1 MASAGSPTSATTAA
15 APRRLT
21 NLWAYSR
28 LTLLL
33 PVAVVAL
40 LWAGSSVLH
49 ARGDGSGR
57 GGSAGARLASAYAD
71 AFAASH
77 AGSGAAADIAPSPT
91 AAADD
96 AAELAPLSPLAAAA
110 AALVA
115 AVAPPS
121 AAAAGAAGGA
131 TPSPWPAGVYRSL
144 HYAAGTPQDAAGWR
158 AWASE
163 PLEARFSP
171 SRATPPSPLAPG
183 GRYAYWML
191 VVEGFG
197 AWSDAIY
204 ETINLAV
211 RLNRSWVEPCVRNGC
226 IEPCRF
232 GHVRPVPAWSAGA
245 GAAAA
250 AAGVDP
256 GLLPRIAD
264 DCKIDLPPRSA
275 PLDSVAEAYP
285 LSAYVDVA
293 AVAAQYPPGTVVSYA
308 DWAASYVAEHAPAAD
323 AAAGGRWAAHHAYNF
338 DMQHGG
344 VTGAVAVGDFSFA
357 DTIIG
362 RVAPER
368 FAPGFDR
375 TSREA
380 VFEMLAADASPTL
393 FFYHYYRSMFALYF
407 EFPVVPLSPWH
418 TAAVAAYV
426 RGPLA
431 GPPYAAFHWRSEGV
445 DFGAL
450 GKCAGELAGLAT
462 ALLPAA
468 FPPDGPGAVLLA
480 DMPAPA
486 NPARMWNDYANGNS
500 AEQKGA
506 MATMLAAGFHK
517 YDAAV
522 YAAAADAAAAT
533 AGGAVTHLD
542 AGVFSVR
549 DYLLAV
555 GADWYITCQG
565 DHWETCHG
573 CFRAGSNIVW
583 RIKKDREAVGKP
595 VEFFWFDV
603 KDADPS
609 RVPESL
615 RGPRGA
621 PANASAARPPQRLR

>member
-1 MASAGSPTSATTAA
+1 
-15 APRRLT
+15 
-21 NLWAYSR
+21 
-28 LTLLL
+28 LL
-33 PVAVVAL
+33 PLAVVAL

-49 ARGDGSGR
+49 ARGGGSGR
-57 GGSAGARLASAYAD
+57 GSGAAGARLAGAYAE

-77 AGSGAAADIAPSPT
+77 AGSSAAAAPSPAAAADAG
-91 AAADD
+91 AA
-96 AAELAPLSPLAAAA
+96 LTPLSSLVAAA
-110 AALVA
+110 AALASAVSAPLPRA
-115 AVAPPS
+115 AT
-121 AAAAGAAGGA
+121 AGGA

-144 HYAAGTPQDAAGWR
+144 HFAAGTPQDAAGWR

-171 SRATPPSPLAPG
+171 SRAAPPSPLPPG

-226 IEPCRF
+226 IEPCRL

-245 GAAAA
+245 GAGAA

-256 GLLPRIAD
+256 GLLPRIPD
-264 DCKIDLPPRSA
+264 DCKIDLPPRGA
-275 PLDSVAEAYP
+275 PVESIAEAYP

-308 DWAASYVAEHAPAAD
+308 DWAASYVAEHAPAPD
-323 AAAGGRWAAHHAYNF
+323 PAAGGRWSAHHAYNF

-344 VTGAVAVGDFSFA
+344 VTGGVAVGDFSFG

-362 RVAPER
+362 RVAPDK

-418 TAAVAAYV
+418 TAAVAQYV
-426 RGPLA
+426 RGPLG

-468 FPPDGPGAVLLA
+468 FPPAGPGAVLLA

-522 YAAAADAAAAT
+522 YAAAAAAAAAT
-533 AGGAVTHLD
+533 PGGAVVHLD

-583 RIKKDREAVGKP
+583 RIKKDREAEGKP

-603 KDADPS
+603 GAADPS

-615 RGPRGA
+615 RAR
-621 PANASAARPPQRLR
+621 NASVARPPQRLR